1 MAYRWLFYD
10 QRPHLE
16 IANLVERAVKIDSEY
31 SIPYYPCFM
40 SLKRDNDN
48 LLQSK
53 TLVGHL
59 DSSYFYDYYRSKDF
73 DNRVAAWKELGRQQG
88 LLIGEHSILDFKHD
102 YAARHIVPEEHYII
116 QYKATYLLFDITPLG
131 DRNIRDLW
139 LAAFFMRLLLER
151 TATVDTFYWLK
162 ENYGHAFKDF
172 SDFTWLIIAEQ
183 NSRLGP
189 INDSSRPAW
198 RYQAHHFLSR
208 LPETA
213 IAATYL
219 NGGFDTLKAMHEK
232 GLQHGNIYTFDYGF
246 ARGTRNQQLQLDYL
260 SGNLN
265 DDVSSLEKHLKKI
278 NRLIQLYKKE
288 DSEFENEAQA
298 VSF

>member
-1 MAYRWLFYD
+1 MTYRWLFYD

-16 IANLVERAVKIDSEY
+16 IANLVESEVKIDSEY
-31 SIPYYPCFM
+31 SIPYNPCFM
-40 SLKRDNDN
+40 RLTRDDDN
-48 LLQSK
+48 LLQPK

-59 DSSYFYDYYRSKDF
+59 DSSYFYDYSLSKDF

-88 LLIGEHSILDFKHD
+88 LLIGEHLILDFKHY
-102 YAARHIVPEEHYII
+102 YAARHIVPEERDVLR
-116 QYKATYLLFDITPLG
+116 YKATYLLFDITPLG

-189 INDSSRPAW
+189 INDFSRPAW

-232 GLQHGNIYTFDYGF
+232 GLQRGDRYTFDCGF
-246 ARGTRNQQLQLDYL
+246 ARGTHNQQLQLDYF

-265 DDVSSLEKHLKKI
+265 YDVASLEKHLKNI
-278 NRLIQLYKKE
+278 NLLIQRYKEE
-288 DSEFENEAQA
+288 DSEFENETQA
-298 VSF
+298 VGF